1 MPGHSPKKAAM
12 AAERCGDCA
21 STRRSPSFG
30 TAFAARLTGLLG
42 RDLEG
47 SMKRREFL
55 KSMTALAAGGALPA
69 APAVWSTAKAQS
81 RAETLLIVSE
91 SGPNNI
97 DIHGVGTNVPGYEVS
112 WNCYDRLISHE
123 MKTLAN
129 GTQYYDRDNFKMELA
144 DDMKIGDMSVTF
156 RLKKNATFHDG
167 APVTARD
174 VTWSLDRAVSVGG
187 FPTFQMGAGALTK
200 PEQFVVLDDH
210 TIRVDFLRKD
220 RLTIPDLAVVVPCVL
235 NSELVKKHATEKDP
249 WGLDYTKQNTAGSGA
264 YRVVSW
270 NAGTEV
276 ILERNDKWA
285 GGPVPKVKRIIWRI
299 VPSSGNRRALL
310 ERGDADISYD
320 LPNKDFVELR
330 SIGKLNIVSTPYSNG
345 IQYIGMNVKHPPF
358 DNLKVRQA
366 VAFAIPYQKIMD
378 AALFGLAKPMFGA
391 PPGTPTEVAWPQPH
405 GYTTDIA
412 KAKQLLAEA
421 GYGDGFETT
430 LSFDLGFAG
439 VNEPICVLTQESL
452 AQIGIKCTINKI
464 PGATWRTELNKK
476 VLPLYTNVFSGWL
489 DYPEYFFIW
498 CYHGKNSIFN
508 TMSYQSKEMDGFI
521 DGAVDAAAE
530 GDKQAYEKDVK
541 AFVEL
546 AFADLPRIPL
556 YQPFV
561 NVAMQ
566 KNVSG
571 YQYWFH
577 RRLDY
582 RALVKG

>member
-1 MPGHSPKKAAM
+1 
-12 AAERCGDCA
+12 
-21 STRRSPSFG
+21 
-30 TAFAARLTGLLG
+30 
-42 RDLEG
+42 
-47 SMKRREFL
+47 MKRRDFL
-55 KSMTALAAGGALPA
+55 KSMTAVGATAAVS
-69 APAVWSTAKAQS
+69 APAVWSPAKAQS

-123 MKTLAN
+123 MKTLPN
-129 GTQYYDRDNFKMELA
+129 GVQYYDKDKFKMELA
-144 DDMKIGDMSVTF
+144 DDMKVGDMSVTCK
-156 RLKKNATFHDG
+156 LKKNAVFQDG
-167 APVTARD
+167 TPVKAKD
-174 VTWSLDRAVSVGG
+174 VKWSLDRAVTVGG
-187 FPTFQMGAGALTK
+187 FPTFQMGAGSLTK
-200 PEQFVVLDDH
+200 PEQFVVVDDD

-220 RLTIPDLAVVVPCVL
+220 RLTIPDLAVIVPAIY

-249 WGLDYTKQNTAGSGA
+249 WGMEYTKQNTAGSGA

-276 ILERNDKWA
+276 ILERNDKWV
-285 GGPVPKVKRIIWRI
+285 GGPLPKTRRI
-299 VPSSGNRRALL
+299 VWRMVPSAGNRRALL
-310 ERGDADISYD
+310 ERGDADISYE
-320 LPNKDFVELR
+320 LPNKDFVELKDQ
-330 SIGKLNIVSTPYSNG
+330 GKLNIVSTPFSNG
-345 IQYIGMNVKHPPF
+345 IQYLGMNVTKPPF

-366 VAFAIPYQKIMD
+366 VAYAIPYQKIMD
-378 AALFGLAKPMFGA
+378 AVLFGLGGPMFGA
-391 PPGTPTEVAWPQPH
+391 PADKPTEVAWPQPH
-405 GYTTDIA
+405 KYNTDLA

-421 GYGDGFETT
+421 GYPNGFETT
-430 LSFDLGFAG
+430 LSFDLGFAT
-439 VNEPICVLTQESL
+439 VNEPLCVLVQESL
-452 AQIGIKCTINKI
+452 GQIGIKCTINKI

-476 VLPLYTNVFSGWL
+476 VMPLYTNVFSGWL

-521 DGAVDAAAE
+521 DGAVTAAAE
-530 GDKQAYEKDVK
+530 GDKASYQKDVK
-541 AFVEL
+541 GFVDVAFR
-546 AFADLPRIPL
+546 DIPRIPL
-556 YQPFV
+556 FQPYS

-582 RALVKG
+582 RALTKG